1 VAALDHAILALG
13 ATTVIALTTERRRG
27 RYDGGGEF
35 DRLRK
40 FIAATLSVVATLFF
54 ALTAAGSLSERSFG
68 LTTVPASS
76 ACELVVTGVTAA
88 GSATGLRSGDTI
100 DARRLSA
107 HERLRLM
114 VPRTTDA
121 MMLPARRA
129 SAGGGMEMLMAVPSA
144 EAPGDAAFVRLGILL
159 LLMLLGLYVLWRG
172 RDTASLGLGTF
183 FALIPA
189 FFLSHAYAS
198 LPDAAIIAV
207 LFLAAML
214 NVFGYFGLFVMV
226 DALAGHTLAPAGR
239 RTAQTGAYGAL
250 TVAAIILF
258 SSTYGRVFTGC
269 PPLANV
275 QIVVACYAI
284 VIVLCF
290 VLLWRGLVDPERS
303 AERGR
308 LRWVFWAT
316 VVGFSGPLV
325 SFACI
330 SAGRPVPLAGV
341 VNLSFL
347 AVPLGYTYAVLRH
360 RVIDVGFVLNR
371 ALSLTILTTGL
382 VVFFI
387 VVESLLEHLA
397 VGHAE
402 STLVQ
407 IGFSLGLGMLF
418 NRAHAWLEH
427 RLERVLFRRRY
438 ALEESLRTLGE
449 RAESFDDEDALM
461 THVVVALHAAL
472 GLAGCA
478 IYRESAGR
486 AVLAASAGSGEFPE
500 ELHGDGS
507 LPIGIGRKRYGDIVW
522 REDPAKEAFA
532 SEEIALLRSLSQQ
545 LAAAI
550 AVLRA
555 AKYEQLVKGTP

>member
-1 VAALDHAILALG
+1 M
-13 ATTVIALTTERRRG
+13 
-27 RYDGGGEF
+27 
-35 DRLRK
+35 RK
-40 FIAATLSVVATLFF
+40 FFAVALSVVATLFF
-54 ALTAAGSLSERSFG
+54 ALTTAGSLSRQSFG

-76 ACELVVTGVTAA
+76 ACELVITGVSAA
-88 GSATGLRSGDTI
+88 GSAMGLRTGDTI
-100 DARRLSA
+100 DAGRLTA
-107 HERLRLM
+107 HERIRLM
-114 VPRTTDA
+114 VPRSMDA

-129 SAGGGMEMLMAVPSA
+129 GSSGSMAMVMAVPSVG
-144 EAPGDAAFVRLGILL
+144 PPDDAAFVRLGILL

-172 RDTASLGLGTF
+172 RDTASFGLGTF

-198 LPDAAIIAV
+198 LPDPAIVAV
-207 LFLAAML
+207 LFLAAIL
-214 NVFGYFGLFVMV
+214 NVLGYFGLFVMV

-239 RTAQTGAYGAL
+239 RTARAGAYGAL
-250 TVAAIILF
+250 TVAAVTLF
-258 SSTYGRVFTGC
+258 SSIYGRVFTGC
-269 PPLANV
+269 PPLVNV
-275 QIVVACYAI
+275 QVVVACYAI

-290 VLLWRGLVDPERS
+290 ALLWRGVTDPERS

-325 SFACI
+325 SFAFI
-330 SAGRPVPLAGV
+330 SAGRPVPLQGV
-341 VNLSFL
+341 INLSFL

-371 ALSLTILTTGL
+371 ALSLTILTTALIG
-382 VVFFI
+382 FFI
-387 VVESLLEHLA
+387 VVESLLAHLA
-397 VGHAE
+397 VGHTE
-402 STLVQ
+402 SMLVQ

-418 NRAHAWLEH
+418 NKAHAWLED

-461 THVVVALHAAL
+461 AHVVTTLHAAL

-486 AVLAASAGSGEFPE
+486 PVLAAAAGSGEFPQ
-500 ELHGDGS
+500 ELLGGDA
-507 LPIGIGRKRYGDIVW
+507 LPIKLGGKRYGDIVW

-532 SEEIALLRSLSQQ
+532 SEELALLRDLSRQ

-555 AKYEQLVKGTP
+555 AKYERLTAPTP

>member
-1 VAALDHAILALG
+1 MRTLIA
-13 ATTVIALTTERRRG
+13 VI
-27 RYDGGGEF
+27 
-35 DRLRK
+35 
-40 FIAATLSVVATLFF
+40 LSVVATLFF
-54 ALTAAGSLSERSFG
+54 ALTAAGSLSEHSFG
-68 LTTVPASS
+68 LTTVPASQ
-76 ACELVVTGVTAA
+76 ACELVVTGVSAA
-88 GSATGLRSGDTI
+88 GSAMGLQAGDTI
-100 DARRLSA
+100 DASRLTA

-114 VPRTTDA
+114 VPRSTDA
-121 MMLPARRA
+121 MMLPAHRA
-129 SAGGGMEMLMAVPSA
+129 SAGGSMAMVMAVPSA
-144 EAPGDAAFVRLGILL
+144 PPPGDAAFVRLGTLL

-172 RDTASLGLGTF
+172 HDTASLGLGMF

-198 LPDAAIIAV
+198 LPDAAIVAV
-207 LFLAAML
+207 LFLAAIL
-214 NVFGYFGLFVMV
+214 NVLGYFGLFVMV
-226 DALAGHTLAPAGR
+226 DALAGDTLPPSAR
-239 RTAQTGAYGAL
+239 RTTQAGAYGAL
-250 TVAAIILF
+250 TVAAVVLF

-269 PPLANV
+269 PPLLNV
-275 QIVVACYAI
+275 QIVVACYAT

-290 VLLWRGLVDPERS
+290 ALLWRGMTAPQRS

-325 SFACI
+325 SFALI
-330 SAGRPVPLAGV
+330 SSGRPVPLQGV

-371 ALSLTILTTGL
+371 ALSLTILTTAL

-387 VVESLLEHLA
+387 VVESLLERLA
-397 VGHAE
+397 VGHVE
-402 STLVQ
+402 SMLVQ

-418 NRAHAWLEH
+418 NKAHAWLED
-427 RLERVLFRRRY
+427 RLERILFRRRY
-438 ALEESLRTLGE
+438 ALEESLRNLGE
-449 RAESFDDEDALM
+449 RADSFADEGALM
-461 THVVVALHAAL
+461 ENVVVSLHAAL

-478 IYRESAGR
+478 IYRESAAGR
-486 AVLAASAGSGEFPE
+486 EILAAAAGTCEFPP
-500 ELHGDGS
+500 ELDGDAC
-507 LPIGIGRKRYGDIVW
+507 LPIMLGNKHYGDIAW

-532 SEEIALLRSLSQQ
+532 PEELELLRTLARQ

-555 AKYEQLVKGTP
+555 AKYEQLVERTSGEPA